1 MLLEELVSIG
11 FERKEAQ
18 KLAESNG
25 FHHRRKTRQEL
36 TDLFNKIS
44 GVYDCTF
51 EDVKKAVL
59 NFPPFAGLDHERVVR
74 KGIEVYGAGNEDKV
88 KRAILI
94 HSPFAGYDHERVVR
108 KGIEVYGAGNEDK
121 VKRAILIHSPF
132 AGYDHERVVRKGIEV
147 YGAGNEDKVKRA
159 VLSFSPFAGYDHERV
174 VRQKTRLGRMAG
186 LSDEET
192 VDYLLDL
199 PVLAG
204 YSAKRYLAA
213 FDIGR
218 QLEKEGFPQDERM
231 LKAFFSYFGKSPYIP
246 DSNRKRISQVVSDK
260 EPSLLK
266 AMRQMLT
273 KSS

>member
-11 FERKEAQ
+11 FEREEAQ
-18 KLAESNG
+18 KLAESKD
-25 FHHRRKTRQEL
+25 FHHRRKTSQEL

-44 GVYDCTF
+44 GVYGWSFD
-51 EDVKKAVL
+51 DVRSAVL
-59 NFPPFAGLDHERVVR
+59 SFPPFAGL
-74 KGIEVYGAGNEDKV
+74 
-88 KRAILI
+88 
-94 HSPFAGYDHERVVR
+94 
-108 KGIEVYGAGNEDK
+108 
-121 VKRAILIHSPF
+121 
-132 AGYDHERVVRKGIEV
+132 
-147 YGAGNEDKVKRA
+147 
-159 VLSFSPFAGYDHERV
+159 DHERV

-186 LSDEET
+186 LSDDEAI
-192 VDYLLDL
+192 DYLLDL